1 MGKFDLMHP
10 ADQII
15 MIMNRIY
22 GYGMTT
28 TSGGNLSIKD
38 ENNDIWITPAGID
51 KGTLTRNDIV
61 KVSPDG
67 SVKGPHKPSSEYPF
81 HRAIF
86 DERPDVNAILHAHP
100 PSLVSFSVVR
110 KIPDTSIIPNANLVC
125 DTVGMAKYAVPGSN
139 ELGRNIADVFAKKIN
154 TVMLENHGIVVAGK
168 DLFQAFMRFETLDF
182 CARLEIRAHRIG
194 KANPLTKKQ
203 LNLVKNK
210 QHVEMNEFIP
220 RSFGSNEREARRQ
233 ICNLIHRGYDQML
246 FTSTQGTFSQRLENK
261 NDNFIITPYMVDRKY
276 INEGDIVRIENG
288 WREAGKTPSR
298 SVLLHKMIY
307 EEHPEINAVLIAHP
321 PNLMAFGITH
331 QQMDTRTIPESYI
344 MLRDISLLPFGSNF
358 LEPRKIVDSLS
369 PSSPIVM
376 IKNDAVIVT
385 GNSLLQAF
393 DRLEVAEFTAK
404 AVIATRDIG
413 NMITISEQE
422 VQELKKAFNLE

>member
-1 MGKFDLMHP
+1 MEKFDLMHP

-38 ENNDIWITPAGID
+38 DNNEIWITPGGVD

-61 KVSPDG
+61 KVCSDG
-67 SVKGPHKPSSEYPF
+67 NVKGPHQPSSEFPF
-81 HRAIF
+81 HKAIY
-86 DERPDVNAILHAHP
+86 EARSDVKAVLHAHP

-110 KIPDTSIIPNANLVC
+110 KTPDTSIIPNAKLVC
-125 DTVGMAKYAVPGSN
+125 GEIGMAKYAVPGSK
-139 ELGRNIADVFAKKIN
+139 ELGNNIAEVFAKGIN

-182 CARLEIRAHRIG
+182 CARLEIRAHRVG
-194 KANPLTKKQ
+194 KPEPLTKKQ
-203 LNLVKNK
+203 INLVKNK
-210 QHVEMNEFIP
+210 LHVEMNEFIP
-220 RSFGSNEREARRQ
+220 RFFSSNEREARRQ

-246 FTSTQGTFSQRLENK
+246 FTSTQGTFSQRLEN
-261 NDNFIITPYMVDRKY
+261 DTFIITPYMVDRKY
-276 INEGDIVRIENG
+276 INEADIVRVENG
-288 WREAGKTPSR
+288 WREVGKTPSR

-307 EEHPEINAVLIAHP
+307 ENHEDIHAVLIAHP

-344 MLRDISLLPFGSNF
+344 MLRDIPLLPFGTNF

-369 PSSPIVM
+369 DTTPIVM
-376 IKNDAVIVT
+376 IKNDCIIVT

-413 NMITISEQE
+413 DMITISEQE
-422 VQELKKAFNLE
+422 VQELKKAFKLG